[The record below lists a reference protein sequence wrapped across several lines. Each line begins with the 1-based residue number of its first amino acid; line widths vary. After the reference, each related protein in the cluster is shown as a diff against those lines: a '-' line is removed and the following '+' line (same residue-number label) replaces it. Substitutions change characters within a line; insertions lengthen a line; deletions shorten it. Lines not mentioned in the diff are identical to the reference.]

1 MTPKRHT
8 GSTDTRIAVI
18 GDVHGNAAA
27 LEAVLDDIAS
37 MGITRGICTG
47 DLVMRGADPERCVQL
62 MRRLGWT
69 TVQGNTDLKVAQRA
83 PRPERHPASLRVGS
97 RSWTTY
103 QLSSDSL
110 AWLTALPRRAQST
123 MDGARITV
131 SHGAAGDLPVIVDEN
146 TSDGDLDRAL
156 RHLKTDCIVVGHTHR
171 ALVRTVKRGLVLNPG
186 AVGEG
191 TAKDHRPQWAILT
204 LTGKGL
210 VAELRHTDAPLAP
223 PRPSA

>member
-1 MTPKRHT
+1 MTPKRRKSSGEH
-8 GSTDTRIAVI
+8 RLAVI

-37 MGITRGICTG
+37 LGITRGICTG
-47 DLVMRGADPERCVQL
+47 DLVMRGPDPERCVHII
-62 MRRLGWT
+62 RRLGWT

-83 PRPERHPASLRVGS
+83 PRPDGHPASLRVGS

-103 QLSSDSL
+103 HLSNDSL
-110 AWLTALPRRAQST
+110 AWLTALPRRAQQEIG
-123 MDGARITV
+123 DARITV

-156 RHLKTDCIVVGHTHR
+156 HHLKADCIVVGHTHC
-171 ALVRTVKRGLVLNPG
+171 AMVRTVERGLILNPG

-191 TAKDHRPQWAILT
+191 RAKDQRPQWAILT
-204 LTGKGL
+204 LTDSGL
-210 VAELRHTDAPLAP
+210 NAELRHTEQRLAP
-223 PRPSA
+223 PRAH